1 MSLWQR
7 GRWFWADFSVNGLRY
22 RVPLRD
28 SRGRKIPADD
38 AHREMAARSE
48 ERVIEKAERG
58 QLAPQKERSAR
69 LPFTQAAD
77 DYLASRKLELAASS
91 MVKET
96 DLSTPLKEFFG
107 GKRLSAIKPQD
118 VIAYREWRSTTGKQ
132 KKDGV
137 GPALI
142 NMEVGTLRR
151 ILKRAKLW
159 NIVGADIKPLKEPE
173 TIGRALTFEERTR
186 LFRIAAQKPEWETA
200 CWAATVAVN
209 TTARGCE
216 LRALQWHNVDFIN
229 RTLEIPKSKT
239 EAGVRLVPLTGEAYE
254 ALLKLRRRAETY
266 GPVEPSHYVFASF
279 RSRLR
284 LVNRKGARGG
294 TVTDSEVSGFDPTRP
309 MRSWRTAWRTV
320 TRAVECPNCKRLQSP
335 TDLCRNPKCKADMRA
350 VKSPLAGLRFHD
362 LRHTAISAL
371 GEAGTPDRVIMDI
384 AGHVSPR
391 MLRRY
396 SHIQLEAKRAAI
408 QALSNRPQTAPSAGV
423 TEGAN
428 VTKHVTKTGETGG
441 TESVPGQVIENAGRP
456 VGTRTPDLYRVKVA
470 L

>member
-7 GRWFWADFSVNGLRY
+7 GKWFWADFSVNGLRY
-22 RVPLRD
+22 RVPLKD

-38 AHREMAARSE
+38 SHREMAVRSE
-48 ERVIEKAERG
+48 ERAMEKAERG

-77 DYLASRKLELAASS
+77 EYLASRKLELAASS

-96 DLSTPLKEFFG
+96 DLAARLKDYFKET
-107 GKRLSAIKPQD
+107 RLSAIKAES
-118 VIAYREWRSTTGKQ
+118 VIAYREWRAKN
-132 KKDGV
+132 GV

-142 NMEVGTLRR
+142 NMEVGSLRR

-159 NIVGADIKPLKEPE
+159 HMVGGDIKPLKEPE

-186 LFRIAAQKPEWETA
+186 LFHVATQKHEWETA
-200 CWAATVAVN
+200 CWAATVAVS

-216 LRALQWHNVDFIN
+216 LRALQWRNVDFIN

-239 EAGVRLVPLTGEAYE
+239 DAGVRLVPLTPEAYE
-254 ALLKLRRRAETY
+254 ALMKLRRRAEMF
-266 GPVEPSHYVFASF
+266 GPVEPLHFAFAAF
-279 RSRLR
+279 RSRFR
-284 LVNRKGARGG
+284 FENRQGQRGG
-294 TVTDSEVSGFDPTRP
+294 MTKEMQISAFDPTHP
-309 MRSWRTAWRTV
+309 VGSWRTAWRTL
-320 TRAVECPNCKRLQSP
+320 TK
-335 TDLCRNPKCKADMRA
+335 KAGL
-350 VKSPLAGLRFHD
+350 KSLRFHD

-371 GEAGTPDRVIMDI
+371 GEAGVPDRVIMDI
-384 AGHVSPR
+384 AGHVSTR

-408 QALSNRPQTAPSAGV
+408 QALSNRPQIVTSAGV
-423 TEGAN
+423 SEGAN
-428 VTKHVTKTGETGG
+428 VTKHVTKPGEIGET
-441 TESVPGQVIENAGRP
+441 EFVPAEVIESNGRP